1 MAKDKKQIAL
11 NKLFVFYIVSGIIF
25 LCIALVLITSKD
37 TGWAIF
43 FGFFGLL
50 FLIVPIIMIPYCY
63 KFDSEGVSICYLF
76 LPVERYL
83 WNKIYDIHITMERYS
98 FYLDIFSITGKVEG
112 ESRSYMDGHIYRSR
126 KTKRLLEEHWDGTIT
141 GYCFED
147 AKKWYQKRKSK
158 KEAYIK
164 AHFTDE
170 IVPMEREIRAKVR
183 QLMADYTEEV
193 QKHNLVI
200 RTQYFYVTKS
210 SEELKS
216 RPKEGYVY
224 TACTEI
230 SELYEKDENRIVCA
244 DTDLLYVRYG
254 KTGYKGSVNDN
265 AMKELRSALTDLLEE
280 INKNGFDFYC
290 SKMID

>member
-1 MAKDKKQIAL
+1 MAKNKKQIAL
-11 NKLFVFYIVSGIIF
+11 NNLFVFYMVSGIIF
-25 LCIALVLITSKD
+25 LCIALTLITVKEI
-37 TGWAIF
+37 GWVIF

-50 FLIVPIIMIPYCY
+50 FIIAPIILIPYCY

-76 LPVERYL
+76 LPEERYL
-83 WNKIYDIHITMERYS
+83 WNKIYDIHIIVEGRS
-98 FYLDIFSITGKVEG
+98 FYFDVFSLTGKVEG
-112 ESRSYMDGHIYRSR
+112 KYRSYMNGHIYRSR
-126 KTKRLLEEHWDGTIT
+126 KTKKLLEEHWDGTIT
-141 GYCFED
+141 GYCFEN

-183 QLMADYTEEV
+183 QLTTAFTEEA
-193 QKHNLVI
+193 QKNNLVI

-230 SELYEKDENRIVCA
+230 SKPYEKDENRIFCT

-254 KTGYKGSVNDN
+254 KAGYKGSVNDN
-265 AMKELRSALTDLLEE
+265 AMKELTSALTDLFEK
-280 INKNGFDFYC
+280 ISKNGFDFYC
-290 SKMID
+290 DKTID